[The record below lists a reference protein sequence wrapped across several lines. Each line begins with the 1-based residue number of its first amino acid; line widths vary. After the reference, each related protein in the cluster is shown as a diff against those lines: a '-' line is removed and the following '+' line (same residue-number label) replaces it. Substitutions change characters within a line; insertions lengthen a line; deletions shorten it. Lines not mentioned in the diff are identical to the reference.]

1 MGSTYPKAH
10 RLCKKNQIDNAFRS
24 KKRLSLDCIS
34 IAITQNQ
41 QSHPRL
47 GLIVSK
53 KILPLAVSRNLFKR
67 IIREKFRTN
76 SEQLQNMDFV
86 VIAKRNLTGLTAEQ
100 MKICLRK
107 SLEKLILQLKR

>member
-1 MGSTYPKAH
+1 MVCTYPKLH
-10 RLCKKNQIDNAFRS
+10 RLCKKNQIDNAFSS
-24 KKRLSLDCIS
+24 KKRLSFDCIS
-34 IAITQNQ
+34 IAVTRNQ
-41 QSHPRL
+41 QNHPRL

-67 IIREKFRTN
+67 VIREEFRTH
-76 SEQLQNMDFV
+76 SELLQNMDFV